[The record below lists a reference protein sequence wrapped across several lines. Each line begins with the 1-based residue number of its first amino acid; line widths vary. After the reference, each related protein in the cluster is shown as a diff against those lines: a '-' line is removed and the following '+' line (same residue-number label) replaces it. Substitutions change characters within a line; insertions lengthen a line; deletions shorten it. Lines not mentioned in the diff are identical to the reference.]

1 MPINRQKQN
10 AMIEKAGKK
19 NHREDEPI
27 TKIQI
32 GSSSR
37 FMLLSSL
44 RNYCD
49 FGATF
54 TARSL
59 PS

>member
-1 MPINRQKQN
+1 
-10 AMIEKAGKK
+10 MIEKAGKK